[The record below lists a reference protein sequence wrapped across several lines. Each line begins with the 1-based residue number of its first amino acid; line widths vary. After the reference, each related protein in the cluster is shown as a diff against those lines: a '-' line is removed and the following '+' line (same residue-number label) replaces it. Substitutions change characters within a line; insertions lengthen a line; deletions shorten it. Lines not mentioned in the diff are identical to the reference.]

1 MQINELLDSITV
13 AVTNEEQD
21 VLDKM
26 QSVAPMQYY
35 DERSQFIIENLIKKN
50 LVSKVVRN
58 KETLVIKNDFK
69 PC

>member
-13 AVTNEEQD
+13 AVTNEEQA

-26 QSVAPMQYY
+26 QAVAPMQYY
-35 DERSQFIIENLIKKN
+35 DERSQFIIEKLIKKN

>member
-13 AVTNEEQD
+13 AVTNEEQA

-26 QSVAPMQYY
+26 QAVAPMQYY

>member
-1 MQINELLDSITV
+1 MQVKELINSFNI

-26 QSVAPMQYY
+26 HDTAPLHSY
-35 DERSQFIIENLIKKN
+35 DEHTQFILENLIRKS

>member
-13 AVTNEEQD
+13 AVTNEEQQ

-26 QSVAPMQYY
+26 QAVAPMQYY

-69 PC
+69 SC